1 MYVLCHSIAAYN
13 SHGILTMC
21 PSPSAF
27 AIGLGPTNPWMI
39 VIATETLF
47 FRRTGI
53 SPVLRLLVPTF
64 SLPHAPPWLTPL
76 ASTQRGT
83 LSYHAITTNGN
94 DILKFGNT
102 FSPDYLRRKISRSV
116 SCYAIFKG
124 WLLLSQ
130 PPDCR
135 RNFTSLSALNVYF
148 GTLF

>member
-1 MYVLCHSIAAYN
+1 
-13 SHGILTMC
+13 MC

-39 VIATETLF
+39 IIATETLF

-76 ASTQRGT
+76 ASKQRGM
-83 LSYHAITTNGN
+83 LSYHVITTNDYN
-94 DILKFGNT
+94 ILNFGNT
-102 FSPDYLRRKISRSV
+102 FSPDYLRRRISRSV

-135 RNFTSLSALNVYF
+135 GNSTSLSALNVYL

>member
-1 MYVLCHSIAAYN
+1 
-13 SHGILTMC
+13 MC
-21 PSPSAF
+21 PSPSTF
-27 AIGLGPTNPWMI
+27 VIGLGPTNPWMI
-39 VIATETLF
+39 IMATETLF

-76 ASTQRGT
+76 ASKQSGM
-83 LSYHAITTNGN
+83 LSYHATLTNECG
-94 DILKFGNT
+94 ILKFGNIL
-102 FSPDYLRRKISRSV
+102 SPDYLRRGISRSV

-135 RNFTSLSALNVYF
+135 RNSTSLSALSIYF

>member
-1 MYVLCHSIAAYN
+1 
-13 SHGILTMC
+13 MC

-39 VIATETLF
+39 IIATETLF

-83 LSYHAITTNGN
+83 LSYHAIVTNDY

-102 FSPDYLRRKISRSV
+102 LSPDYLRRKISRSV

-135 RNFTSLSALNVYF
+135 RNFTSLSALSVYL

>member
-1 MYVLCHSIAAYN
+1 
-13 SHGILTMC
+13 MC

-39 VIATETLF
+39 IIATETLF
-47 FRRTGI
+47 FRRRGI
-53 SPVLRLLVPTF
+53 SPLLRLLVPTF

-83 LSYHAITTNGN
+83 LSYHCTKSTV
-94 DILKFGNT
+94 LKFGNT
-102 FSPDYLRRKISRSV
+102 LSPDYLRRKISRSV

-135 RNFTSLSALNVYF
+135 RNFTSLSALSVYF
-148 GTLF
+148 GTLFGDLGCFPFDQRTFAPVV

>member
-1 MYVLCHSIAAYN
+1 
-13 SHGILTMC
+13 MC
-21 PSPSAF
+21 PSPSVF
-27 AIGLGPTNPWMI
+27 TIGLGPTNPWMI
-39 VIATETLF
+39 IMATETLF

-76 ASTQRGT
+76 ASKQRGT
-83 LSYHAITTNGN
+83 LSYHSITTNGYE
-94 DILKFGNT
+94 ILKFGNIL
-102 FSPDYLRRKISRSV
+102 SPDYLRRRISRSV

-135 RNFTSLSALNVYF
+135 RNSTSLSALSIYF

>member
-1 MYVLCHSIAAYN
+1 
-13 SHGILTMC
+13 MC

-39 VIATETLF
+39 IIATETLF

-83 LSYHAITTNGN
+83 LSYQTTTTNRCWV
-94 DILKFGNT
+94 LKFGNT
-102 FSPDYLRRKISRSV
+102 FSPDYLRRGISRSV

-135 RNFTSLSALNVYF
+135 WNSTSLSALNVYL
-148 GTLF
+148 GTLFWDLGCFPFDHRTFAPGV